1 MGFRTQEEEGALD
14 GMSLDEYLVS
24 NKEATFMLRMRGDAM
39 RESLIG
45 DGDLLIVDKSREPGP
60 NDIVVIVKDGGFS
73 VRPFGALARISSTDD
88 VRIEAVVTAV
98 IRKY

>member
-14 GMSLDEYLVS
+14 GMSLDEYLVE

-39 RESLIG
+39 KAASIE
-45 DGDLLIVDKSREPGP
+45 DGDLLVVDRSRDPKP
-60 NDIVVIVKDGGFS
+60 SDIVVAVIDGAFC
-73 VRPFGALARISSTDD
+73 VRPLRSLPRRDLK
-88 VRIEAVVTAV
+88 VEAVVTAV